1 MAYATST
8 RRIALLGGVATLAL
22 GWAATAAAQDASPIG
37 TPVPPAD
44 TATANTAAGP
54 AAPDDDTIVV
64 TGFGRSLKA
73 AIDVKRRADFI
84 VDVISAEDIGS
95 LPDVSIAEALS
106 RLPGVTSQRTGGQA
120 SAINI
125 RGLSQDL
132 VSATLNGREQVS
144 TQGDRSIQFDQY
156 PSELVSQAEVYKSPK
171 ASQIEG
177 GIAGK
182 IELKTVRPLDFK
194 ETTINVNVRGSFN
207 DRAGD
212 TPDSPKF
219 GYRASGS
226 YIGQFLDNRLGI
238 ALGYARLSQ
247 PNVATRFVGF
257 DYTPSNFD
265 FNGNGKKDALPY
277 GFEAIQFGG
286 TETRDAGIAVVQYEA
301 GDHLHFMLDGNYS
314 KFDSN
319 AYRRGLRVTSTQNVT
334 PATLTN
340 PTVTNDVVT
349 GGTFSGV
356 GIENVNQD
364 DSVYTELYGGGFN
377 TKYEAGRLK
386 LNFDA
391 SYSRGSRFFA
401 NRGLTVRTFS
411 ANPNVVTF
419 NLDGDKLP
427 TATINNSFTD
437 ASNLLQGFYNV
448 PRRDT
453 DRLYAFAG
461 DANYDAGEGFIR
473 SIDLGVRYSARK
485 AERTVLSFS
494 GSGPTYGSFGLNS
507 PTPVPAGLSSIG
519 DFNGAFAKAGFPK
532 FLVVD
537 IDRTLESFTGKQT
550 PDQSFGF
557 TRQQSFVI
565 NEDVIAGYV
574 QANIAADLGSVALTG
589 NIGLR
594 IVSTD
599 QSSGSTYFIN
609 QTATVA
615 NPNPPQLEVFLTNG
629 KKYIDY
635 LPSVNFNFNLSE
647 QDVIRLAGSRQ
658 ISRARFFDLNNSGSI
673 SADSTGVPSGN
684 GGNPFLEPFLADQGD
699 ISYEHYFGTS
709 GIFVINGYY
718 KALETFIIGGV
729 TQNFNFAANGYI
741 IPPTQAGNPPTQAL
755 GNFFQPQN
763 GKGGKVY
770 GFEVNFTKQLTF
782 LPAPFDGFGVALNY
796 AYAKSSLNITN
807 ALGGSAR
814 TIPLPGLSTHVAN
827 PTIYYEKDGFGAR
840 VGIRYRSSYVAP
852 QFGLNEQLTYNNA
865 ETVVDVQASYAFQ
878 HGPLKGLTL
887 LAQVNNVTDEPTK
900 SYFGQQAQTGTIQY
914 FGRQYYLG
922 GSFKF

>member
-1 MAYATST
+1 MANHIVA
-8 RRIALLGGVATLAL
+8 RGLLGSVALAALGAGLAL
-22 GWAATAAAQDASPIG
+22 PAAAQQS
-37 TPVPPAD
+37 PPAAAS
-44 TATANTAAGP
+44 ATTQSAA
-54 AAPDDDTIVV
+54 AVEDDTIIV
-64 TGFGRSLKA
+64 TGYRRSLKA
-73 AIDVKRRADFI
+73 AINAKRSADFI
-84 VDVISAEDIGS
+84 VDVISSEDIGS
-95 LPDVSIAEALS
+95 LPDVSIGEALS

-182 IELKTVRPLDFK
+182 VELKTVRPLDFK
-194 ETTINVNVRGSFN
+194 SQVISVNVRGSYN

-212 TPDSPKF
+212 TPDSHEF

-226 YIGQFLDNRLGI
+226 YIGQFLDNTLGI

-257 DYTPSNFD
+257 DYTPSNLD
-265 FNGNGKKDALPY
+265 LNGNGKREALPY
-277 GFEAIQFGG
+277 GFEGIQFGG
-286 TETRDAGIAVVQYEA
+286 TETRDAGIAVVQYEPA
-301 GDHLHFMLDGNYS
+301 DGLHFMLDGNYS
-314 KFDSN
+314 KFSSK
-319 AYRRGLRVTSTQNVT
+319 AYRRGFRITNTQG
-334 PATLTN
+334 ASAASLTN
-340 PTVTNDVVT
+340 PVITNDVIT
-349 GGTFSGV
+349 GGRFSGV

-364 DSVYTELYGGGFN
+364 DSVFTQLYGGGFN
-377 TKYEAGRLK
+377 TKYETGNLK

-391 SYSRGSRFFA
+391 SYSRGERYFA
-401 NRGLTVRTFS
+401 NRGLTVRTFT
-411 ANPNVVTF
+411 AVPNVVTYRL
-419 NLDGDKLP
+419 NGDQLP
-427 TATINNSFTD
+427 TVAINNSFTD
-437 ASNLLQGFYNV
+437 ATNLLQGFYNV

-461 DANYDAGEGFIR
+461 DASYAIGSGFFK
-473 SIDLGVRYSARK
+473 SLDLGVRYSGREAK
-485 AERTVLSFS
+485 RTVLSYS

-507 PTPVPAGLSSIG
+507 PTAVPAGFRSTGSFTG
-519 DFNGAFAKAGFPK
+519 DFAAAGFPN
-532 FLVVD
+532 FTVVD
-537 IDRTLESFTGKQT
+537 IDKTLESFTGKQK
-550 PDQSFGF
+550 PDQSFTF

-565 NEDVIAGYV
+565 NEDVIAGYF
-574 QANIAADLGSVALTG
+574 QANIGADLGGVPMTG
-589 NIGLR
+589 NFGLR

-599 QSSGSTYFIN
+599 QSSGSTYFIQ
-609 QTATVA
+609 QTAVGGVR
-615 NPNPPQLEVFLTNG
+615 PPDREVFQTNG
-629 KKYIDY
+629 KKYLDY
-635 LPSVNFNFNLSE
+635 LPSLNLSFKITPD
-647 QDVIRLAGSRQ
+647 DVIRLAASRQ
-658 ISRARFFDLNNSGSI
+658 ISRARFFDLNNSGSVGVD
-673 SADSTGVPSGN
+673 SAGVPNGG

-709 GIFVINGYY
+709 GIFAASAYY
-718 KALETFIIGGV
+718 KSLETFIIGGV
-729 TQNFNFAANGYI
+729 TQNFNFTANGFV
-741 IPPTQAGNPPTQAL
+741 IPPSQAGNPPTQSL
-755 GNFFQPQN
+755 GNYSQPQN
-763 GKGGKVY
+763 GTGGKVY
-770 GFEVNFTKQLTF
+770 GFELNFTKSATF
-782 LPAPFDGFGVALNY
+782 LPAPFDGLGVALNY

-807 ALGGSAR
+807 SLGGSAR
-814 TIPLPGLSTHVAN
+814 TIPLPGLSKHVAN
-827 PTIYYEKDGFGAR
+827 PTIYFEKYGFGAR

-865 ETVVDVQASYAFQ
+865 ETVVDVQSSYEFQ
-878 HGPLKGLTL
+878 HGPLKGFTI